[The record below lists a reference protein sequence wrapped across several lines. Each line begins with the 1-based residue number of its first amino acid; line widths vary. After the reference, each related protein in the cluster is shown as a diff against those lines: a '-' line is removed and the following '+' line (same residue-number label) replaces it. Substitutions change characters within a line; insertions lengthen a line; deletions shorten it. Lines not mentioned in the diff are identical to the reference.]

1 MKRNNIIK
9 VLVFGFLIA
18 GHGLKAQNFADTINH
33 IFEHVDK
40 SRITTGLLSDYG
52 VQMVNISGFDGTPA
66 DSNYVNINTWKKLY
80 AGIYTSKINSNIYLD
95 SPDDVDDMISSA
107 TDSPIPLAMM
117 HYSYNKL
124 NDDAISQGLLQVLN
138 NQIYDVQGAAS
149 PYFTR
154 QLFAV
159 APKSLEFNSLTASF
173 VFNSDLWYT
182 NSGKTI
188 QKLEVNFNNES
199 GYITANWDTPVSY
212 TFGTDSVKTIFFRL
226 TYTDGS
232 YYTSQTNISVKG
244 NSIQQAPG
252 FLSRRQDI
260 SIAATSEHSGGTIQI
275 LYSTNNNSNPRKI
288 RKALIVAEGYDP
300 SNIISNLANNNIET
314 FTNLNYVD
322 YKGNEHGK
330 FGTINI
336 NYVQNS
342 NLLDQLNS
350 NDYDIVYLDYN
361 NGVDDIKRNA
371 KLLEAAI
378 DWVNQHKEKN
388 DINIVMGISMG
399 GLVARYALRDMEL
412 NNREHNT
419 IKFISVDS
427 PHKGAN
433 VPIGAQ
439 AFVRQAQPLVLLT
452 TLVEMTIGKRL
463 IDDIG
468 FEAIML
474 LNSPATKQL
483 LTYYVSP
490 DFNYDNTV
498 HNSFYTEMESM
509 GFPQKCQNMAVT
521 DGTGNGVKN
530 FNPWSNI
537 LNYTYSAQL
546 SYWQNLL
553 VGMSLDG
560 GAINLLNLISWKG
573 ELIFNLQLNGLP
585 DKQVKSVYNT
595 SIKIKKKIL
604 GFISVEENILLAN
617 LNSTADM
624 VALDGAPGG
633 TYDINEF
640 GSQIPDELKQYVNQ
654 TKFCFIPT
662 TSALCLSNWK
672 DMLNNDLTTTNLYAN
687 GTCPFEYYFTQTD
700 NRYHTRFNEAAPFLY
715 DHIYTNYSTDIY
727 TQNSTLNTSKYIG
740 GNNIY
745 VGNHVDANHT
755 YGDVQISNGANV
767 VFDGV
772 SVILDA
778 GFECKQGSSME
789 VKKH

>member
-1 MKRNNIIK
+1 MIK
-9 VLVFGFLIA
+9 ITIKYITVLILYIA
-18 GHGLKAQNFADTINH
+18 AFQLNAQNYADTINH
-33 IFEHVDK
+33 IFEHVEK

-52 VQMVNISGFDGTPA
+52 VQMVDISGFNGIPT
-66 DSNYVNINTWKKLY
+66 DSNYVDINTWKKLY
-80 AGIYTSKINSNIYLD
+80 VGIYTSKINSNIYLD
-95 SPDDVDDMISSA
+95 SPDDVDDMISST
-107 TDSPIPLAMM
+107 TDSPVPLAMM

-124 NDDAISQGLLQVLN
+124 NDDAVSQGLLQVVN

-159 APKSLEFNSLTASF
+159 APKMLIFNTSTASF
-173 VFNSDLWYT
+173 VFNSDLWYS

-199 GYITANWDTPVSY
+199 GYLTANWDTPVSY

-232 YYTSQTNISVKG
+232 YYTSQTNIRVTS
-244 NSIQQAPG
+244 SMQQAPG

-260 SIAATSEHSGGTIQI
+260 SIAATCEHSGGTIQI

-300 SNIISNLANNNIET
+300 SIIIPKIGNNSILT
-314 FTNLNYVD
+314 FTTTYFQYLDKEYPK
-322 YKGNEHGK
+322 Y
-330 FGTINI
+330 GTIDVPYTSGSTLVNM
-336 NYVQNS
+336 
-342 NLLDQLNS
+342 LNS

-378 DWVNQHKEKN
+378 DTVNKHKEKN

-419 IKFISVDS
+419 IKFISIDS

-433 VPIGAQ
+433 VPVGAQ
-439 AFVRQAQPLVLLT
+439 AFVRQVQPLVLLT
-452 TLVEMTIGKRL
+452 TLVEVMIGKKL
-463 IDDIG
+463 IDEIG
-468 FEAIML
+468 YETIQL

-483 LTYYVSP
+483 LTYYVAP
-490 DFNYDNTV
+490 DFSYDNSV

-521 DGTGNGVKN
+521 DGAGNHEKN
-530 FNPWSNI
+530 FNPGSNI
-537 LNYTYSAQL
+537 LNYTYSQQL
-546 SYWQNLL
+546 SYLQNLL
-553 VGMSLDG
+553 VGVIMNG
-560 GAINLLNLISWKG
+560 PFGIINLISGKG
-573 ELIFNLQLNGLP
+573 EVVFNLQLNGLP
-585 DKQVKSVYNT
+585 DKQVQSVYST

-604 GFISVEENILLAN
+604 WFIPVETNISLAN

-633 TYDINEF
+633 IYDINSF
-640 GSQIPDELKQYVNQ
+640 SSQIPDNLMQYVNQ

-672 DMLNNDLTTTNLYAN
+672 DMLNNDLITTNLYAN
-687 GTCPFEYYFTQTD
+687 GTCPFEYYFTQTN

-715 DHIYTNYSTDIY
+715 NHIYTNYSSDVY
-727 TQNSTLNTSKYIG
+727 TQNSTLNTSRYIG

-745 VGNHVDANHT
+745 VGNHVNT
-755 YGDVQISNGANV
+755 NQTSGDVQINNGANV
-767 VFDGV
+767 VFEGV
-772 SVILDA
+772 SVTLDS
-778 GFECKQGSSME
+778 GFECTQGSSFE
-789 VKKH
+789 VKIH